1 MKFRLEINPELED
14 DEIVLHCR
22 ELNDEVLRL
31 QARIQSA
38 TASGSVLPVEIGDTQ
53 YYLRIHEILF
63 FETTGTRVA
72 AHTTNQVYTTKQRL
86 YELESALPSSFMR
99 VSKSTI
105 VNTAQIRAI
114 HKNITGAS
122 ELEFKNSTHTA
133 YASRNYINELL
144 NKLEEKRLRHE

>member
-1 MKFRLEINPELED
+1 MKFRLEINPNLED

-22 ELNDEVLRL
+22 ELNEEVMRL
-31 QARIQSA
+31 QARIQNA
-38 TASGSVLPVEIGDTQ
+38 TAGNSILPVEIGDTQ

-63 FETTGTRVA
+63 FETAGSRVA
-72 AHTTNQVYTTKQRL
+72 VHTTNQVYTSRQRL

-133 YASRNYINELL
+133 YASRSYINDLL
-144 NKLEEKRLRHE
+144 SKIEEKRLRHE